1 MSCCVPSC
9 AHKGESTFGVP
20 KDIDQ
25 LNLWNVRIGIDL
37 KPSSRVCSNHFDHKD
52 VIKTWESGQG
62 TSKYTVCLKRA
73 RLCEGTIPENI
84 TLGLGLNNS
93 FIYVATQE
101 WNNTP
106 LTKKRKVQDNLKLS
120 SIQQDHCYS
129 VHQGTINTSNM
140 STVLYTS
147 DTSNDNSTISP
158 TSEYSIIES
167 KL

>member
-106 LTKKRKVQDNLKLS
+106 LTKKRKKFFGILKQVS
-120 SIQQDHCYS
+120 GPNGHPTVPTFYSYIACYRF
-129 VHQGTINTSNM
+129 I
-140 STVLYTS
+140 
-147 DTSNDNSTISP
+147 
-158 TSEYSIIES
+158 